1 MDGRVENHMS
11 GGFLATAITMAVT
24 YASGWLLDV
33 SGRLGDAWT
42 NVTPG
47 QAALVIGLL
56 TYLTHHGK
64 SPAANLAAR
73 VCAWAWGGGR
83 GWWRRAAGG
92 RDMRLLG
99 WLTAATLVSFLLLVL
114 FARAAFGASNAG
126 SSVVPRWNEFCESVG
141 RQNEQLRALND
152 SLHAHHP
159 DRVVDARRLELYTQ
173 AIIESERQTALLKAM
188 RRTEFGHARSP
199 EAGTPRPEQSA
210 VALAL
215 PP

>member
-1 MDGRVENHMS
+1 MS
-11 GGFLATAITMAVT
+11 GGFLATFITMAVT
-24 YASGWLLDV
+24 YASGWLLDM

-42 NVTPG
+42 HITPG
-47 QAALVIGLL
+47 QAAMIIGLL
-56 TYLTHHGK
+56 TYLTHNGK
-64 SPAANLAAR
+64 APAAKLAAR
-73 VCAWAWGGGR
+73 AGSWVCAGFR
-83 GWWRRAAGG
+83 SWRRAGRV
-92 RDMRLLG
+92 RDMRVLW
-99 WLTAATLVSFLLLVL
+99 WLTAATLMAFILLVL
-114 FARAAFGASNAG
+114 LARAAFGAPGAE
-126 SSVVPRWNEFCESVG
+126 SSIVPRWNEFCESVA

-159 DRVVDARRLELYTQ
+159 ERAVDARRLELYTQ

-188 RRTEFGHARSP
+188 RKAEFGNARPP